1 MLDTALPDTTEV
13 NDATFMLEYLNIL
26 LAVLDQIYQE
36 CQWISV
42 KNRTKEWN
50 DVSSFTNYL
59 ISKWLINLTNEN
71 CDLVSTWNE
80 AKSAISS
87 FLFNF

>member
-59 ISKWLINLTNEN
+59 IKWAKVP
-71 CDLVSTWNE
+71 LVALE
-80 AKSAISS
+80 
-87 FLFNF
+87 LD